1 MPSMTREQ
9 RKEVDLSIGRDGYT
23 RIGEYVVIM
32 AETYDRLQAVVED
45 GPGMS
50 QIGALVEST
59 TREEDAGDPLLQ
71 SYQGY
76 RS

>member
-1 MPSMTREQ
+1 MPSLTREQ
-9 RKEVDLSIGRDGYT
+9 RAELDLAIGREGYA
-23 RIGEYVVIM
+23 RLDDYVVIK
-32 AETYDRLQAVVED
+32 AETYDRLRAAVED
-45 GPGMS
+45 GLDMGE
-50 QIGALVEST
+50 IAVLVEST